1 MPLYNKYR
9 QVTDLSD
16 LKEPLMTINQFQRPI
31 ELEGTDAQILLIVR
45 LILLDPGTIQ
55 THPDMG
61 VGIGSLYRYTVD
73 VDLDKLRNRTQ
84 PQISKYLQMFT
95 TVQVR
100 VDLNVNEHTLY
111 IYIDSD
117 QLNALVPFDTENLTI
132 IQGLDNMKV

>member
-9 QVTDLSD
+9 QVVNWSE

-31 ELEGTDAQILLIVR
+31 ELEGTDAQIMLITR

-61 VGIGSLYRYTVD
+61 VGLVSMYRYTVD
-73 VDLDKLRNRTQ
+73 VDLDKLRNRIQ
-84 PQISKYLQMFT
+84 SQISKYLPMFT
-95 TVQVR
+95 TVQVK

-111 IYIDSD
+111 IYIDTD
-117 QLNALVPFDTENLTI
+117 QLNALVPFDTENLTV
-132 IQGLDNMKV
+132 IQGLDSMKV

>member
-9 QVTDLSD
+9 QVVNWSE

-31 ELEGTDAQILLIVR
+31 ELEGTDAQIMLITR

-61 VGIGSLYRYTVD
+61 VGLVSMYRYTVD
-73 VDLDKLRNRTQ
+73 VDLDKLRNRIQ
-84 PQISKYLQMFT
+84 SQISKYLPMFT
-95 TVQVR
+95 TVQVK

-111 IYIDSD
+111 IYIDTD
-117 QLNALVPFDTENLTI
+117 QLNALVPFDTENLTV
-132 IQGLDNMKV
+132 IQGLDSMKA

>member
-1 MPLYNKYR
+1 MPLYKRYR
-9 QVTDLSD
+9 QAVEWTE
-16 LKEPLMTINQFQRPI
+16 LKEPLMSINQFQRPI
-31 ELEGTDAQILLIVR
+31 ELEGTDAQIMLITR

-61 VGIGSLYRYTVD
+61 VGLVSLYRYTVD
-73 VDLDKLRNRTQ
+73 VDLDKLRNRIQ
-84 PQISKYLQMFT
+84 SQISEYLPMFT

>member
-1 MPLYNKYR
+1 MPLYKRYR
-9 QVTDLSD
+9 QAVEWTE

-31 ELEGTDAQILLIVR
+31 ELEGTDAQIMLITR

-61 VGIGSLYRYTVD
+61 VGLVSLYRYTVD
-73 VDLDKLRNRTQ
+73 VDLDKLRNRIQ
-84 PQISKYLQMFT
+84 SQISKYLPMFT

>member
-9 QVTDLSD
+9 QVVNWSE

-31 ELEGTDAQILLIVR
+31 ELEGTDAQIMLITR

-61 VGIGSLYRYTVD
+61 VGLVSMYRYTVE
-73 VDLDKLRNRTQ
+73 VDLDKLRNRIQ
-84 PQISKYLQMFT
+84 SQISKYLPMFT
-95 TVQVR
+95 TVQVK

-111 IYIDSD
+111 IYIDTD
-117 QLNALVPFDTENLTI
+117 QLNALVPFDTENLTV
-132 IQGLDNMKV
+132 IQGLDSMKA

>member
-9 QVTDLSD
+9 QVVDWSE

-31 ELEGTDAQILLIVR
+31 ELKGTDAQIMLIVR

-61 VGIGSLYRYTVD
+61 VGLVSLYRYTVD
-73 VDLDKLRNRTQ
+73 VDLDKLRNRIQ
-84 PQISKYLQMFT
+84 SQISKYLPMFT

-117 QLNALVPFDTENLTI
+117 QLNALVPFDTENLTV

>member
-1 MPLYNKYR
+1 MPLYKRYR
-9 QVTDLSD
+9 QAVEWTK

-31 ELEGTDAQILLIVR
+31 ELEGTDAQIMLITR

-61 VGIGSLYRYTVD
+61 VGLVSLYRYTVD
-73 VDLDKLRNRTQ
+73 VDLDKLRNRIQ
-84 PQISKYLQMFT
+84 SQISEYLPMFT